1 MSLLRTRGVR
11 CLAVVLSVLVL
22 GAPAAE
28 VAVPAAAATGAPAVP
43 IPEDPGASSVVPYL
57 GAPRPA
63 RPIRGVRFAPRHPF
77 MAPNDRSNL
86 HDDAYQSDAGRTAG
100 PLGRHPSVTSTMY
113 AQECASVTF
122 DSRGRLVTVCVG
134 TTTVDLRVLDP
145 RTLDLLAEYPLGPRS
160 PSSLSHPFTAFGGG
174 GYFYLDNRDRAVVPT
189 SDGKIDVVAESGSAD
204 APTLSLVRQYDV
216 SSDVGGAPILSVLPD
231 WHGRLWFVTDSGVV
245 GDVNPR
251 SGRARVLRLPHRET
265 IGNSIAVDETG
276 GVFVVS
282 DHALYRF
289 DAGRRGR
296 PRVTWRRRYDAG
308 TRQKPGQSQFG
319 SGTTPTVIRR
329 GSRHYVAITDNADP
343 RMHVLVF
350 HAGRRGPG
358 RRPVCSMPVFRS
370 GRSDT
375 DNSLI
380 AFGRALVVEN
390 NYGYTGPE
398 MNPPAGTP
406 DRNTPTTAPGVTRID
421 VDYRHGGCRKAWT
434 NRTVRVPT
442 SVSKVSTATGLVY
455 VYEHPSARQVRYTGG
470 EPPTGPEDPWY
481 LTALDARTGHRVWS
495 VLTGTG
501 LGYNNNYAPITF
513 GPDGTAYV
521 GALGGLVAVHDRRTG

>member
-1 MSLLRTRGVR
+1 
-11 CLAVVLSVLVL
+11 VLS
-22 GAPAAE
+22 
-28 VAVPAAAATGAPAVP
+28 AAALAAGAAAPGATATGVPPVP
-43 IPEDPGASSVVPYL
+43 IPQDPGASTVVPYL

-63 RPIRGVRFAPRHPF
+63 RPIRGVRFAPRHPH

-86 HDDAYQSDAGRTAG
+86 HDDAYQSDAGRTRG

-122 DSRGRLVTVCVG
+122 DRRGHLVTVCVG

-145 RTLDLLAEYPLGPRS
+145 RTLELLAEYPIGPRS
-160 PSSLSHPFTAFGGG
+160 PGSLPHTFTAFGGG
-174 GYFYLDNRDRAVVPT
+174 GYFYLDDRDRAVVPT
-189 SDGKIDVVAESGSAD
+189 WDGRIDVVAVRGTAD
-204 APTLSLVRQYDV
+204 APTLTLQRQYDV
-216 SSDVGGAPILSVLPD
+216 SSYAGRSPILSVLPD
-231 WHGRLWFVTDSGVV
+231 WAGRLWFVTDSGVV
-245 GDVNPR
+245 GVVTPR
-251 SGRARVLRLPHRET
+251 SGRTRAMRLPHHET

-296 PRVTWRRRYDAG
+296 PHVTWRKRYDAG
-308 TRQKPGQSQFG
+308 TRQKPGQTQRG

-329 GSRHYVAITDNADP
+329 GARHYVAITDNADP
-343 RMHVLVF
+343 RMHVLVYR
-350 HAGRRGPG
+350 AGRRGPG
-358 RRPVCSMPVFRS
+358 RSPVCSMPVFRR

-398 MNPPAGTP
+398 QNPPAGTP
-406 DRNTPTTAPGVTRID
+406 NRNTPTTTPGVTRID
-421 VDYRHGGCRKAWT
+421 VDYRRGGCHRVWS
-434 NRTVRVPT
+434 NPRVRVPT

-455 VYEHPSARQVRYTGG
+455 VYEHPSARQVRYLQGQ
-470 EPPTGPEDPWY
+470 PATGPEDPWY
-481 LTALDARTGHRVWS
+481 LTALDARTGRRVWS

-501 LGYNNNYAPITF
+501 LGHNNNYAPITF

-521 GALGGLVAVHDRRTG
+521 GVLGGLLAVRDHPRG